1 MLMDECSRMKTFKCN
16 ISEDLRATKNSDTA
30 SSNKVEKTIINRC
43 VLQIR
48 LGTSGGLERNHS
60 RQ

>member
-1 MLMDECSRMKTFKCN
+1 MLMDECSRMTTFKCN
-16 ISEDLRATKNSDTA
+16 IPEDLSANKNSDIA

-48 LGTSGGLERNHS
+48 MGKSGGPERNHS